1 MNYNIIGEPFPAVV
15 CTLNADESMITE
27 RGSMCWMSPNMKM
40 ETTSN
45 GGIGKVFGRMFS
57 GEAMFQNRYTAVGG
71 TGTIAFASSFP
82 GSVRCFDITHPT
94 TRSSFK
100 RAASLQA
107 KARLSSPSIFKSVS
121 AQGCSA
127 ARAS

>member
-82 GSVRCFDITHPT
+82 GSVRCFDITPI
-94 TRSSFK
+94 K

-127 ARAS
+127 VRAS

>member
-57 GEAMFQNRYTAVGG
+57 GEAMFQNHAQQP
-71 TGTIAFASSFP
+71 A
-82 GSVRCFDITHPT
+82 H
-94 TRSSFK
+94 RSRERLPCK
-100 RAASLQA
+100 R
-107 KARLSSPSIFKSVS
+107 KH
-121 AQGCSA
+121 G
-127 ARAS
+127 

>member
-82 GSVRCFDITHPT
+82 GS
-94 TRSSFK
+94 
-100 RAASLQA
+100 AASLQA

-127 ARAS
+127 VRAS

>member
-45 GGIGKVFGRMFS
+45 GGHRQSFRQDVFRRVYVPKSLHGRRRH
-57 GEAMFQNRYTAVGG
+57 GHHRIRVKLPRLG
-71 TGTIAFASSFP
+71 T
-82 GSVRCFDITHPT
+82 
-94 TRSSFK
+94 
-100 RAASLQA
+100 L
-107 KARLSSPSIFKSVS
+107 L
-121 AQGCSA
+121 
-127 ARAS
+127 